1 MSRLLSKWFMNISMN
16 DSESPTGIF
25 LMAHG
30 APESTDDIPE
40 YLRNIRGGTESAPET
55 IQIIR
60 DRYDQIGGKSP
71 LREISEELCVRLES
85 FLNQQGQ
92 QFKVYCGMRNWSPF
106 ILDEVKRMKDDGIK
120 RVVTLCL
127 APQFSTWST
136 RLYFNAFKAALKKCD
151 AEDMDVRY
159 IGSWADHPLL
169 IDAFEEK
176 YRAALERIG
185 PDATD
190 SVYTIFTAHSIP
202 SESIELGDPYAEEF
216 NKTVSKLAE
225 RVQPTNWFKAYQSQG
240 MIPVPWLGPT
250 VEAVLDKI
258 AKQGSKKVL
267 IVPVGFVCDHVEI
280 LFDIDIEFKKYAEE
294 RKLSLYRTESLN
306 LSPTF
311 VEALA
316 AVTWENLV

>member
-1 MSRLLSKWFMNISMN
+1 MNTSMN
-16 DSESPTGIF
+16 DHTEPLTGVF

-40 YLRNIRGGTESAPET
+40 YLKNIRGGRESTPEI

-60 DRYDQIGGKSP
+60 DRYEQIGGSSP
-71 LREISEELCVRLES
+71 LRKISQALSAELEA
-85 FLNQQGQ
+85 FLNQQGSN
-92 QFKVYCGMRNWSPF
+92 FKVYCGMRKWSPF
-106 ILDEVKRMKDDGIK
+106 IHDEVKRMKEDGVEK
-120 RVVTLCL
+120 VVALCL

-136 RLYFNAFKAALKKCD
+136 QLYFNVFKEALKKHD
-151 AEDMDVRY
+151 AEDLDVRY

-176 YRAALERIG
+176 YRIALEKLG
-185 PDATD
+185 PN
-190 SVYTIFTAHSIP
+190 SEESLCTIFTAHSIP
-202 SESIELGDPYAEEF
+202 SESLDLGDPYSEEF
-216 NKTVSKLAE
+216 DKTINKIVE
-225 RVQPTNWFKAYQSQG
+225 RVQPRKWFKAYQSQG

-250 VEAVLDKI
+250 VESVLEKI

-280 LFDIDIEFKKYAEE
+280 LFDIDIEFKKYASEL
-294 RKLSLYRTESLN
+294 KLSLHRTESLN
-306 LSPTF
+306 ISPLF

-316 AVTWENLV
+316 SLTWENLISP